1 MLAILSLAGWALLG
15 GGLATAAPSV
25 APVDAP
31 PEWVARAPET
41 GSRVELVEPGTAPRA
56 PLRLGPSLGA
66 RQGVVIELD
75 VGLSMTLGGVALPSE
90 PLPPQTVALGIEIT
104 GVTAEEVVY
113 VATVQR
119 VSVSEGPLPE
129 ATKAALD
136 SLVGAA
142 VEVRLD
148 LQGRLRSA
156 RPMPGAAVLPA
167 AAESLGRIYESAAAL
182 TPTLPTEPVGV
193 GAQWVVLQRAAP
205 GGFPV
210 AVRERSTLASR
221 DGELLVIERETE
233 QALIDPAGS
242 MAGLPDGAFSRFL
255 VFYAGGASMG
265 RHHLGWI
272 GPERAAEATD
282 LDATVSLEMP
292 GEPPRSLRVE
302 LRARKGVQSGPA
314 AVSDPAPSPP
324 PDPAAAP

>member
-1 MLAILSLAGWALLG
+1 MLAILSLVGAGLLG
-15 GGLATAAPSV
+15 CSLAAAAPDPV
-25 APVDAP
+25 AALPD
-31 PEWVARAPET
+31 WVGRAPET
-41 GSRVELVEPGTAPRA
+41 GLRVELVEPGASPRA
-56 PLRLGPSLGA
+56 PLRLAPALGS
-66 RQGVVIELD
+66 RQGVVVELD

-90 PLPPQTVALGIEIT
+90 PLPPQTVSLGLEVT
-104 GVTAEEVVY
+104 GLTADEVVY
-113 VATVQR
+113 VATVQG
-119 VSVSEGPLPE
+119 VSVSDGALPAG
-129 ATKAALD
+129 ATAALD

-142 VEVRLD
+142 VEVHLD
-148 LQGRLRSA
+148 TQGRLTSA
-156 RPMPGAAVLPA
+156 RPLAGGAVLPA

-221 DGELLVIERETE
+221 DGDRLVIERETE
-233 QALIDPAGS
+233 QELLDPAGS
-242 MAGLPDGAFSRFL
+242 MAGLPDGAFSRFQA
-255 VFYAGGASMG
+255 FHAGGAAMG
-265 RHHLGWI
+265 SHHLAWI

-292 GEPPRSLRVE
+292 GESPRSLRVE
-302 LRARKGVQSGPA
+302 LRARKGVRSGPA
-314 AVSDPAPSPP
+314 AVSDPSRSPP